1 MLQNQETDLLP
12 LFEVAIIDWRPTLLL
27 FIVIASVVII
37 IRPRSLFIWMVI
49 SVSLLTGAFTYAVFI
64 TDFFANARSQAVTL
78 GFVGVLA
85 VLGWI
90 TSNAVSREHFRKS
103 HTMDL
108 VIKTRIGDELNWH
121 KLNLFANLP
130 YDKRLT
136 CEEYKAYKRELL
148 NPINYCPQQK
158 KIPLI
163 ISLWAILNHYEY
175 IAHGVR
181 TKELDY
187 NIIRN
192 TLRGTILAY
201 VNDYEN
207 VIEIEQMVN
216 KQSFEHL
223 VWLAGKLRKNTK

>member
-1 MLQNQETDLLP
+1 M
-12 LFEVAIIDWRPTLLL
+12 
-27 FIVIASVVII
+27 VV
-37 IRPRSLFIWMVI
+37 F
-49 SVSLLTGAFTYAVFI
+49 VSCLTGAFAYAVFT

-78 GFVGVLA
+78 GFVGLLA

-121 KLNLFANLP
+121 KMNLFSHLS
-130 YDKRLT
+130 YEERLT
-136 CEEYKAYKRELL
+136 CEQYKDYKRELL
-148 NPINYCPQQK
+148 DPRNYCPQQK
-158 KIPLI
+158 RIPLI

-181 TKELDY
+181 TKELDF

-192 TLRGTILAY
+192 TLRGSILAY
-201 VNDYEN
+201 VDDYNAVINVEQKEN
-207 VIEIEQMVN
+207 Q
-216 KQSFEHL
+216 QSFEHL
-223 VWLAGKLRKNTK
+223 VWLAGKLRKNMK